1 MNDTHEQ
8 DHRPGRTHGPS
19 AARLADRLPQRVRFE
34 RGWYWT
40 AAVCHGSTQD
50 QLSFRQ
56 RPDGEALEVRC
67 RSAGCSHERIIR
79 QLEALSGEPICSAD
93 TASDDPPPPTRSG
106 GKAAIWRRSR
116 LVWMALVVALLAAP
130 LALGYELQVV
140 ALNVFGFAW
149 AAWLVRQFL
158 SARRQAAERS
168 RRRR

>member
-8 DHRPGRTHGPS
+8 HHRPGRAHGPS

-67 RSAGCSHERIIR
+67 QSAACSRERIIR
-79 QLEALSGEPICSAD
+79 QLEALSGESIWS
-93 TASDDPPPPTRSG
+93 SDGSEPRQSVTNRPVKRVPGVRS
-106 GKAAIWRRSR
+106 WR
-116 LVWMALVVALLAAP
+116 ALLTLIVVILLAAP
-130 LALGYELQVV
+130 LALGYDIQII
-140 ALNVFGFAW
+140 ALNALGFSW

-158 SARRQAAERS
+158 SARRQAVERS